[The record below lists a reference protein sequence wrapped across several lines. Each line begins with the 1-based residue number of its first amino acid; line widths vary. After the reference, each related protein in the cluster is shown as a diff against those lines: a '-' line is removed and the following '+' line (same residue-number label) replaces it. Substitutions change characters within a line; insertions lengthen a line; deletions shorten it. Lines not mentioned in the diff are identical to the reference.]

1 MKLQHLVTP
10 ALMAL
15 ALVACGQDSPSGAEP
30 AANVAPA
37 EPPTIDVSRVARD
50 AYVYGFPLVMNLKT
64 LYDYVVNED
73 SPDYKGPF
81 NEVSCEARLFTPA
94 DTAVVTPNSDTPYCM
109 FWMDLRREPL
119 VLSVPEIESDR
130 YYSIQLVDLYTHNY
144 AYIGTR
150 TTGSEAGRYLLA
162 GPEWSGA
169 VPDGVG
175 EVFRGETDFVFAVIR
190 VQLFG
195 PDDIGRV
202 SEIQAGFDLQPL
214 SGFLGEA
221 APAAVS
227 DIVFPAWEPGAERS
241 LEAFEYLDFAL
252 RLTEP
257 RPDDAVLREQLAAI
271 GMGDGAPF
279 KSAALDPD
287 TAAEMTAGLKQALAD
302 MSAFVE
308 ANASDPLFSNRL
320 FGTRAFLDETA
331 ADMGLPD
338 LRMLRAVGAMTGL
351 YGNSGAEALY
361 PTFLVD
367 SDGDPLDASKHDYV
381 MRFAPG
387 DLPPAK
393 SFWSLSMYDGK
404 TQLFIDNP
412 LDRYLLNSSMVAD
425 FVEEPDGD
433 IVFYLQAEAPP
444 EPLTA
449 NWLPAPDGP
458 FYAVMRLYLPED
470 EVLEGRWTPPYIEKA
485 DDS

>member
-1 MKLQHLVTP
+1 
-10 ALMAL
+10 
-15 ALVACGQDSPSGAEP
+15 
-30 AANVAPA
+30 
-37 EPPTIDVSRVARD
+37 
-50 AYVYGFPLVMNLKT
+50 
-64 LYDYVVNED
+64 
-73 SPDYKGPF
+73 
-81 NEVSCEARLFTPA
+81 
-94 DTAVVTPNSDTPYCM
+94 
-109 FWMDLRREPL
+109 
-119 VLSVPEIESDR
+119 
-130 YYSIQLVDLYTHNY
+130 
-144 AYIGTR
+144 
-150 TTGSEAGRYLLA
+150 
-162 GPEWSGA
+162 
-169 VPDGVG
+169 
-175 EVFRGETDFVFAVIR
+175 
-190 VQLFG
+190 
-195 PDDIGRV
+195 
-202 SEIQAGFDLQPL
+202 
-214 SGFLGEA
+214 
-221 APAAVS
+221 
-227 DIVFPAWEPGAERS
+227 
-241 LEAFEYLDFAL
+241 
-252 RLTEP
+252 
-257 RPDDAVLREQLAAI
+257 
-271 GMGDGAPF
+271 
-279 KSAALDPD
+279 
-287 TAAEMTAGLKQALAD
+287 
-302 MSAFVE
+302 
-308 ANASDPLFSNRL
+308 
-320 FGTRAFLDETA
+320 
-331 ADMGLPD
+331 MGLPD